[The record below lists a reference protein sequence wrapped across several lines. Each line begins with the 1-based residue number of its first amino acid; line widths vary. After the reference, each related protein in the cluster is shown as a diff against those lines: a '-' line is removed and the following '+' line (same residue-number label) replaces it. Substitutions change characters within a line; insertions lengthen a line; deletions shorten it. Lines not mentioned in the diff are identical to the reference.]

1 MNRTV
6 AAVLIVLVIV
16 VLGLAYVFK
25 GRPIPLNT
33 PAPAKG
39 VAAPAKAATPA
50 PKNHGPEDIDAA
62 VKKAVEWLKEE
73 QNADGGWGLHGHPS
87 DPGITGL
94 VIKGL
99 VACGVRPE
107 DNPWLQKAVD
117 MLLGYQHEDGS
128 FYLKSLQ
135 SYVTAIAVTA
145 LAAIDRKKYAP
156 QIEKAKEY
164 LLSIQFK
171 PGGPRTKEKWY
182 VGGITYNDEQK
193 PPNLS
198 TTVYALEALR
208 AAGVPKDSQAYK
220 LALKFISR
228 CQNRSESNDIP
239 LDVLLTNDGG
249 FFYMP
254 GDTRGEVVKNPDGTR
269 TLRSYGSMTYAGLL
283 GMLYCYATMDDP
295 RVKSA
300 LEWVQKHY
308 TFDHNPG
315 MPKPRQGHYYYL
327 QTIAKVIDTAGM
339 KELPDGKP
347 IMKDLLATILRFQ
360 KPEGFWVNEDEARW
374 WEGDPIIPTAHM
386 LVALGHIKHLMQR

>member
-16 VLGLAYVFK
+16 ILGLAYVFK
-25 GRPIPLNT
+25 GKPTSRNT

-39 VAAPAKAATPA
+39 VAAPEKAATSA
-50 PKNHGPEDIDAA
+50 PKNYGPEDIDAA
-62 VKKAVEWLKEE
+62 VKKAVEWLKKK
-73 QNADGGWGLHGHPS
+73 QNSDGGWGLGNYPS

-117 MLLGYQHEDGS
+117 ALLGYQHEDGS

-145 LAAIDRKKYAP
+145 LAAIDRNKYAP

-171 PGGPRTKEKWY
+171 PGEPRTKEKWY

-228 CQNRSESNDIP
+228 CQNRSESNDMP

-315 MPKPRQGHYYYL
+315 MPKPRQGHFYYL
-327 QTIAKVIDTAGM
+327 QTIAKVIDAAGM

-347 IMKDLLATILRFQ
+347 IMKDLLATILRLQ
-360 KPEGFWVNEDEARW
+360 KPEGFWVNEAESRW